1 MEYTQPSVATLH
13 DLGAV
18 AVEVPL
24 EKVTVVVPMTAREA
38 MTLPTERVL
47 ETLAAVGPAGVV
59 IPLRCAATELSATT
73 AWLRRFDL
81 PLTLLWC
88 DSPQIGQ
95 LLADAGIAGPRGKGR
110 DVWLGLGVAAA
121 ASEYVVVHDADTIS
135 YDASY
140 LRRLAYPLTAGY
152 GFSKAYYAR
161 IEDRRLYGRLVRLL
175 FAPLLTAVA
184 ESHPTTFVRY
194 LRSFHYPL
202 AGEFAATAAV
212 IGALRPPRT
221 WGLEVGTLAD
231 AFDLLGLTGTAQVD
245 LGRYE
250 HHHRAVSGPAGLEA
264 MAQAVAGTI
273 VSVLADHGVVVDTGA
288 ISAPYRDAAMLALD
302 RYALDAS
309 FNGLRYDRAAEV
321 DQVDAYTAAIEQAVP
336 PERMPAWD
344 DVALT
349 PAAVTAASAAALA
362 EQGSSDSGS

>member
-13 DLGAV
+13 DFGGVTAE
-18 AVEVPL
+18 APL

-47 ETLAAVGPAGVV
+47 QTLERQSPAGVV
-59 IPLRCAATELSATT
+59 IPLRCASAELGATAD
-73 AWLRRFDL
+73 WLRRFDL

-95 LLADAGIAGPRGKGR
+95 LLADADITGPRGKGR

-135 YDASY
+135 YDDSY
-140 LRRLAYPLTAGY
+140 IHRLAYPLTAGY
-152 GFSKAYYAR
+152 GFAKAFYAR

-175 FAPLLTAVA
+175 FAPLMSAVA
-184 ESHPTTFVRY
+184 AAHPTTFVRY

-212 IGALRPPRT
+212 TTALRPPRT

-231 AFDLLGLTGTAQVD
+231 AFDLLGPSSTAQVD

-250 HHHRAVSGPAGLEA
+250 HHHRAVSGPGGLEA
-264 MAQAVAGTI
+264 MAQAVAGTM
-273 VSVLADHGVVVDTGA
+273 VSVLADHEVVIDTRD
-288 ISAPYRDAAMLALD
+288 IITPYREAAMATVD

-309 FNGLRYDRAAEV
+309 FNGLQFDRPAEV
-321 DQVDAYTAAIEQAVP
+321 EQVTAYAAAIEGAIP

-344 DVALT
+344 DVDLS
-349 PAAVTAASAAALA
+349 PSAVTDAAAAALS
-362 EQGSSDSGS
+362 EQNSSG

>member
-13 DLGAV
+13 DFGSV
-18 AVEVPL
+18 QVTVPL

-47 ETLAAVGPAGVV
+47 QTLEGMGPAGVV
-59 IPLRCAATELSATT
+59 IPLRCAAAELPATT

-88 DSPQIGQ
+88 DGPQIGQ
-95 LLADAGIAGPRGKGR
+95 LLADADLAGPRGKGR

-140 LRRLAYPLTAGY
+140 VHRLAYPLTAGY

-175 FAPLLTAVA
+175 FAPLLSAVA
-184 ESHPTTFVRY
+184 EAHHTSFVRY

-202 AGEFAATAAV
+202 AGEFAATARV
-212 IGALRPPRT
+212 VGALRPPRT

-231 AFDLLGLTGTAQVD
+231 AFDLVGPSATAQVD

-264 MAQAVAGTI
+264 MAEAVAGTI
-273 VSVLADHGVVVDTGA
+273 MSVLADHGVVVDPTDVSG
-288 ISAPYRDAAMLALD
+288 PYREAAMAVVD

-309 FNGLRYDRAAEV
+309 FNGLRYDRATEV
-321 DQVDAYTAAIEQAVP
+321 EQVTAYTTAIEAAIP

-344 DVALT
+344 DVDLT

-362 EQGSSDSGS
+362 EQGSSG